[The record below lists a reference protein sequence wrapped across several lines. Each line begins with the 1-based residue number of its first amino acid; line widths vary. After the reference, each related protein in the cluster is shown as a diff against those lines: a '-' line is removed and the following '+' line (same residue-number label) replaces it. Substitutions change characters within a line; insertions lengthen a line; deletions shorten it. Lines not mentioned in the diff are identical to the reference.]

1 VWTYSANIYV
11 CQRMQPEPRQAL
23 STNPRLIMPMV
34 LTMTQ
39 TFINLPSYQ
48 NESYISDSEDEKAVA
63 DSTNTRNE
71 TDATN
76 NEKTQLTHPK
86 NTISTASEYCLSTEK
101 QSQSSSATTSMK
113 TCTQK
118 KIERAFEAGNREAR
132 KEAQVGEEFEKE
144 EEDIEGGKEEEAIE
158 GGNQEESIVSGNQ
171 EEAIVSGKGE
181 EEEEGKEE
189 KEEEGGGD
197 DDDEKCVKEEDKEE
211 CEEEQVDEEG
221 VEETEGDGEANNRYV
236 PGTYSCANCHMYKRW
251 MYKHKD
257 TRKYK
262 NRYYDKVCVDCGN
275 IVITSQEQ
283 KTRKREKRKR
293 QNHNIKS
300 NIQLSNESRKA
311 WTEKSQKTKMDE

>member
-1 VWTYSANIYV
+1 
-11 CQRMQPEPRQAL
+11 
-23 STNPRLIMPMV
+23 MV

-39 TFINLPSYQ
+39 IFINLPSYQ
-48 NESYISDSEDEKAVA
+48 NESFISDSEDEKAVA

-76 NEKTQLTHPK
+76 NEKAQLTQPK

-118 KIERAFEAGNREAR
+118 KIERAFEAGNGEAR

-144 EEDIEGGKEEEAIE
+144 EEAIVSGKGEEAIE
-158 GGNQEESIVSGNQ
+158 C
-171 EEAIVSGKGE
+171 GKGE

-197 DDDEKCVKEEDKEE
+197 NDDEKRVKEEDKEE
-211 CEEEQVDEEG
+211 YAEEQVDEES
-221 VEETEGDGEANNRYV
+221 VEETEGYGEANNRYV
-236 PGTYSCANCHMYKRW
+236 PGTYSCTNCHMYKRW
-251 MYKHKD
+251 VYKNKD

-283 KTRKREKRKR
+283 KNRKSEKRKR
-293 QNHNIKS
+293 QNHNTKS